1 MSNCVPDEI
10 MSERLS
16 RLQDLLTSNQA
27 GFNQSC
33 LGESFTVLLD
43 RKGRKEGQLAGRSP
57 FMQPVHLQASAEY
70 FGRIVQVRITD
81 AFANSLTGSLDGEP
95 ASHDSQV
102 SEQRISA

>member
-1 MSNCVPDEI
+1 
-10 MSERLS
+10 
-16 RLQDLLTSNQA
+16 
-27 GFNQSC
+27 
-33 LGESFTVLLD
+33 
-43 RKGRKEGQLAGRSP
+43 
-57 FMQPVHLQASAEY
+57 MQPVHLQASAEY